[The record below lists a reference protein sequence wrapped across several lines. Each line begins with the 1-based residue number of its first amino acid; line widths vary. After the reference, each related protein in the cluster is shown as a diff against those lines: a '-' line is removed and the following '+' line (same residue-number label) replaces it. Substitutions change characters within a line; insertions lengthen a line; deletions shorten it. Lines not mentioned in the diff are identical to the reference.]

1 MYPLATNDLYIA
13 LISDNSQRKYPRKQD
28 KKLIKRTI
36 RELENESLLCPEGKV
51 NVSSLYTPVSR
62 DIHADNN
69 TLASISP
76 EMQRS
81 CKHPI
86 YVCKTCHAEFPNTNG
101 RVFKCVDCRRG
112 FYTEADLNQ
121 HMVRAKHNNL
131 CAVCGKIFPD
141 KYKLRKHELSHVT
154 EKNFRCEEPG
164 CTKSFKSAEDVRTHV
179 RYVHAVEKRF
189 HCTHCFKAFTRLDKF
204 KLHMNTHGIS
214 MKPGPI
220 SPNHTGIPS
229 LGTNSLGSNVL
240 ALKAPPGD
248 ETPGTLALYHSSSTE
263 SGGNVTEVVQTVEVA
278 AGDANSHP
286 SPGHEH
292 NAMSSEVD
300 VVGKSDTL
308 EGGSAIVAY
317 SSSSDFTNR

>member
-1 MYPLATNDLYIA
+1 M
-13 LISDNSQRKYPRKQD
+13 SRGNSTD
-28 KKLIKRTI
+28 
-36 RELENESLLCPEGKV
+36 
-51 NVSSLYTPVSR
+51 
-62 DIHADNN
+62 N
-69 TLASISP
+69 TLALMSP

-189 HCTHCFKAFTRLDKF
+189 HCTHCSKAFTRLDKF

-214 MKPGPI
+214 LKPGPV
-220 SPNHTGIPS
+220 SPSQTAMPP
-229 LGTNSLGSNVL
+229 LGTNSLGGNVL
-240 ALKAPPGD
+240 ALKASPVD
-248 ETPGTLALYHSSSTE
+248 ETPGTLALYHSSPTE

-278 AGDANSHP
+278 AGDANSHR
-286 SPGHEH
+286 SSGHEH
-292 NAMSSEVD
+292 NARSSEVD
-300 VVGKSDTL
+300 VVGKSDCA
-308 EGGSAIVAY
+308 SVSY
-317 SSSSDFTNR
+317 SSSGDFTNR

>member
-1 MYPLATNDLYIA
+1 M
-13 LISDNSQRKYPRKQD
+13 
-28 KKLIKRTI
+28 
-36 RELENESLLCPEGKV
+36 
-51 NVSSLYTPVSR
+51 NVSSLYQGSQHDFFPS
-62 DIHADNN
+62 NS
-69 TLASISP
+69 LAMTSP
-76 EMQRS
+76 EMQRT

-86 YVCKTCHAEFPNTNG
+86 YVCKSCHAEFPNTNG

-189 HCTHCFKAFTRLDKF
+189 HCTQCPRAFTRLDKY

-214 MKPGPI
+214 LKPGPV
-220 SPNHTGIPS
+220 SPSQTGSKMLASSP
-229 LGTNSLGSNVL
+229 LGIKTS
-240 ALKAPPGD
+240 PGE
-248 ETPGTLALYHSSSTE
+248 ETSGTLAVYHSTPVAA
-263 SGGNVTEVVQTVEVA
+263 GHNVTEVVQSVKVSAENV
-278 AGDANSHP
+278 NSHP
-286 SPGHEH
+286 SPGHKDTS
-292 NAMSSEVD
+292 ACTEVD
-300 VVGKSDTL
+300 VGKSDTL
-308 EGGSAIVAY
+308 KGRSATVPN
-317 SSSSDFTNR
+317 SSSTFSNR

>member
-1 MYPLATNDLYIA
+1 MVFPRFYKAVPF
-13 LISDNSQRKYPRKQD
+13 SDNSQRKFPRKQD

-36 RELENESLLCPEGKV
+36 RELENQSLLSPEGKLNV
-51 NVSSLYTPVSR
+51 NSFSPPPPQGNC
-62 DIHADNN
+62 ADN
-69 TLASISP
+69 TLALISP
-76 EMQRS
+76 DAQRN

-189 HCTHCFKAFTRLDKF
+189 HCTHCSKAFTRLDKF

-214 MKPGPI
+214 LKPGPV
-220 SPNHTGIPS
+220 SPSHNAA
-229 LGTNSLGSNVL
+229 LGSGSLGSNLL
-240 ALKAPPGD
+240 ALKTSPV
-248 ETPGTLALYHSSSTE
+248 ENSPGTLSLYHSAPTK
-263 SGGNVTEVVQTVEVA
+263 SGTNVTEVVRTVEVA
-278 AGDANSHP
+278 AGDANAHP
-286 SPGHEH
+286 SPAHEQDT
-292 NAMSSEVD
+292 ASSEVD

-308 EGGSAIVAY
+308 EGGSEMVPY
-317 SSSSDFTNR
+317 SSTSQFNNR

>member
-1 MYPLATNDLYIA
+1 MFFHKTI

-36 RELENESLLCPEGKV
+36 RELENESLLSPEGKV
-51 NVSSLYTPVSR
+51 NVHSLYTP
-62 DIHADNN
+62 
-69 TLASISP
+69 ASQDSSTSNALVSP
-76 EMQRS
+76 ELHRS

-189 HCTHCFKAFTRLDKF
+189 HCTHCSKAFTRLDKF
-204 KLHMNTHGIS
+204 KLHMTTHGIAL
-214 MKPGPI
+214 KPGPV
-220 SPNHTGIPS
+220 SPS
-229 LGTNSLGSNVL
+229 QALGTSALGSNLL
-240 ALKAPPGD
+240 ALKSPPSD
-248 ETPGTLALYHSSSTE
+248 ETPGTLALYHSTPTE
-263 SGGNVTEVVQTVEVA
+263 SGTNVTEVVRTVEVA

-292 NAMSSEVD
+292 NTVSSEVD

-308 EGGSAIVAY
+308 EDGSALVP
-317 SSSSDFTNR
+317 STSSSDFTNRYSLVK